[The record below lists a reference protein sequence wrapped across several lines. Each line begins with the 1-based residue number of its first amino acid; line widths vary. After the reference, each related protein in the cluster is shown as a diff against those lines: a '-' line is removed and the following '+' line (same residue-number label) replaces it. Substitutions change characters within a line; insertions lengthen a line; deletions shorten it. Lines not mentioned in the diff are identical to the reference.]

1 MQRAL
6 RPGAVGA
13 RVLRRRA
20 APPPGVLPRPC
31 PRRKTSCSTGRSAR
45 RAAHCAPPPT
55 VRASAWRCGGR
66 TPRGTGCT
74 APAAPERRDRSVR
87 TAAIPRECATGHKD
101 PAGAGEE
108 RPLDPGAA
116 ATSPVSSRSF
126 ARRAPSSHGC
136 MNSSTALIPNAVTGS
151 AKRASSLAT
160 IRSVGHMIIKPLPG
174 DMRERSA
181 APVDWEV
188 DAGSGALT
196 ADEQVEAERL
206 VDVLAGQFPD
216 GGYDV
221 AVFVT
226 DLPRRRETQ
235 PILAEVNRAER
246 LALLSLPALGW
257 FPAGES
263 GSPRCGGSGHAG
275 LRRDAAEIR
284 AGVHRPPGRSR
295 TAG

>member
-1 MQRAL
+1 
-6 RPGAVGA
+6 
-13 RVLRRRA
+13 
-20 APPPGVLPRPC
+20 
-31 PRRKTSCSTGRSAR
+31 
-45 RAAHCAPPPT
+45 
-55 VRASAWRCGGR
+55 
-66 TPRGTGCT
+66 
-74 APAAPERRDRSVR
+74 
-87 TAAIPRECATGHKD
+87 
-101 PAGAGEE
+101 
-108 RPLDPGAA
+108 
-116 ATSPVSSRSF
+116 
-126 ARRAPSSHGC
+126 

>member
-1 MQRAL
+1 MSASKTIVFDGTLSPAGGAL
-6 RPGAVGA
+6 RP
-13 RVLRRRA
+13 
-20 APPPGVLPRPC
+20 APDRPGFGLEV
-31 PRRKTSCSTGRSAR
+31 
-45 RAAHCAPPPT
+45 
-55 VRASAWRCGGR
+55 GGR

-87 TAAIPRECATGHKD
+87 TAAIRRECANGHKD

-151 AKRASSLAT
+151 AKRASSPAT

-206 VDVLAGQFPD
+206 VD
-216 GGYDV
+216 
-221 AVFVT
+221 
-226 DLPRRRETQ
+226 
-235 PILAEVNRAER
+235 
-246 LALLSLPALGW
+246 
-257 FPAGES
+257 
-263 GSPRCGGSGHAG
+263 
-275 LRRDAAEIR
+275 
-284 AGVHRPPGRSR
+284 
-295 TAG
+295 